1 MRGHHLTLTVMVP
14 EAAWLLLQMWG
25 QLVRNAREWIRMTA
39 VYFPKE
45 LHAESLAY
53 VQVPMSYVPT
63 SRWLAVLTRHV
74 CTCLL
79 DRGVDSYTNL

>member
-1 MRGHHLTLTVMVP
+1 MSGGINECQQQWFLKC
-14 EAAWLLLQMWG
+14 AWLLLQMWG

-53 VQVPMSYVPT
+53 VQVQSCRLLT
-63 SRWLAVLTRHV
+63 AVMQQP
-74 CTCLL
+74 
-79 DRGVDSYTNL
+79 G